1 MKRDNVIEGVFIF
14 LCGGI
19 TAMLSLQMPIG
30 TFRMAGSGLF
40 PLCLGIALML
50 LALLYLANLLFEKDA
65 MRQPPKAA
73 ASLHGAVGQMLLFLG
88 ASALATL
95 CLNFLGYPLTSF
107 LLMLSLLAIL
117 GVRQPV
123 LLVALPLLTAAGS
136 YLLFVQF
143 LRIPLPKGLI
153 GL

>member
-1 MKRDNVIEGVFIF
+1 MKRDEIIEGVVLF
-14 LCGGI
+14 LCGAG
-19 TAMLSLQMPIG
+19 TVALSLQMPIG

-50 LALLYLANLLFEKDA
+50 LALLYLANLLFQKDA
-65 MRQPPKAA
+65 EPPSPKAA
-73 ASLHGAVGQMLLFLG
+73 AASPGAAGQMMLFFG
-88 ASALATL
+88 ASALAVL
-95 CLNFLGYPLTSF
+95 CLNILGYPLTSF
-107 LLMLSLLAIL
+107 LLMLALLWIL
-117 GVRQPV
+117 GIRQPV

>member
-1 MKRDNVIEGVFIF
+1 MKRNEMIEGGLLF
-14 LCGGI
+14 LCGAV
-19 TAMLSLQMPIG
+19 TVVLSLQMPIG

-50 LALLYLANLLFEKDA
+50 LALLYLATLLFQGDA
-65 MRQPPKAA
+65 KRRSPTAVV
-73 ASLHGAVGQMLLFLG
+73 ASPGAMGRMLLFLG
-88 ASALATL
+88 ASVFAAL
-95 CLNFLGYPLTSF
+95 CLDILGYPVTSF
-107 LLMLSLLAIL
+107 LFMMSLMAIL

-123 LLVALPLLTAAGS
+123 LLVSLPLLTAAGS
-136 YLLFVQF
+136 YLVFVQF

>member
-1 MKRDNVIEGVFIF
+1 MKRDELIEGVFIF

-19 TAMLSLQMPIG
+19 TAMLSLQMPLG

-40 PLCLGIALML
+40 PLCLGVLLMILSLFFL
-50 LALLYLANLLFEKDA
+50 LNRLFEK
-65 MRQPPKAA
+65 RAA
-73 ASLHGAVGQMLLFLG
+73 LQSREPAATTPANTKQVLLFLG
-88 ASALATL
+88 ITTAATL
-95 CLNFLGYPLTSF
+95 CLGFLGYPAFCF
-107 LLMLSLLAIL
+107 LLMLFLLWIL
-117 GVRQPV
+117 GIRQPGF
-123 LLVALPLLTAAGS
+123 LLGMSLFMAAGA